1 MRLRALGFAVA
12 TIAMGHSAAHA
23 GGQFLPGS
31 GAVSTS
37 RAGAAVAS
45 ADDGEALAVNPAG
58 LAKTEGTTI
67 TLSAAIIDF
76 AMEFTRRGTY
86 DDVPT
91 DTLPYEG
98 MPYPTVNNDVKPPF
112 SLGGFQPV
120 PVVAVVSDLGGAV
133 PNLRVAAGL
142 WAPNAYPFRNMCTE
156 LASGCERYQFNGDP
170 NVPPPPT
177 RYDMLEQDASLLM
190 PTIGASYRVLP
201 QVDVGA
207 RFGLGFAK
215 LASKSAAWG
224 NPDNYEENIK
234 KDGFFS
240 IKANDSFI
248 PVWGFGA
255 TYRPTP
261 AIELGAAYSSQID
274 INAKGTA
281 RAEQG
286 SEVGVL
292 GQPIV
297 VLPINDERSQCELG
311 GTREVQRACIAL
323 SLPRSALIGGRYK
336 FLGAD
341 GQLRGDVEL
350 NLGWENWSADPVST
364 FTITVDAEAAVVR
377 SDGTEEPFY
386 RLKPTVTPHQLKDT
400 YSARLGGSFH
410 LPVGANKLI
419 FRGGVAYDTAAA
431 RKGWMRIDIDGAAR
445 TTTTVGIGFRTD
457 RFEINAGGGAV
468 FEGFNSNPGNCN
480 PTISMKGCAGT
491 NMDAPIEDRGGLD
504 PINPSLDP
512 EFQAESP
519 VTQGNYKSHYVLLM
533 LGAATW
539 F

>member
-1 MRLRALGFAVA
+1 MRLRALGFAMA
-12 TIAMGHSAAHA
+12 TIAMGPSLAHA

-31 GAVSTS
+31 GTVSTS

-67 TLSAAIIDF
+67 TLSAAMINF
-76 AMEFTRRGTY
+76 AMQFTRRGTY
-86 DDVPT
+86 DDIPT
-91 DTLPYEG
+91 ENLPYEG
-98 MPYPTVNNDVKPPF
+98 MAYPTATNDVKPPF
-112 SLGGFQPV
+112 SIGGYQPV
-120 PVVAVVSDLGGAV
+120 PVVAVVSDLGGVV
-133 PNLRVAAGL
+133 PNLRVSAGL
-142 WAPNAYPFRNMCTE
+142 WAPNAYPFRDMCTE
-156 LASGCERYQFNGDP
+156 QASGCERYTFNGDP

-177 RYDMLEQDASLLM
+177 RYDMIKQDASLLM

-201 QVDVGA
+201 QLDVGA
-207 RFGLGFAK
+207 RFSLGFAK
-215 LASKSAAWG
+215 LSSKSAAWG

-234 KDGFFS
+234 KDGYFS
-240 IKANDSFI
+240 IKADDAFI
-248 PVWGFGA
+248 PVWGLGA

-261 AIELGAAYSSQID
+261 AIELGAAFNSQIN

-286 SEVGVL
+286 TQVEVL

-297 VLPINDERSQCELG
+297 VLPINDGREQCQSG
-311 GTREVQRACIAL
+311 GTRELQRACIAL
-323 SLPRSALIGGRYK
+323 SLPRSVLIGGRYK

-350 NLGWENWSADPVST
+350 DLGWENWSADRVTT
-364 FTITVDAEAAVVR
+364 FTITVDAEAAVR
-377 SDGTEEPFY
+377 RPDGTEDPFY
-386 RLKPTVTPHQLKDT
+386 RLKPTVTRHELKDT

-410 LPVGANKLI
+410 VPVGANKLI

-445 TTTTVGIGFRTD
+445 TTTTLGVGFRTN
-457 RFEINAGGGAV
+457 RFEINLGGGAV
-468 FEGFNSNPGNCN
+468 FEGTNSNPGTCN
-480 PTISMKGCAGT
+480 PTISAKGCAGT
-491 NMDAPIEDRGGLD
+491 NTDAPIEDRGGLD
-504 PINPSLDP
+504 PINPSLEP
-512 EFQAESP
+512 ELQAESP
-519 VTQGNYKSHYVLLM
+519 VTQGIYKSHYVLLM
-533 LGAATW
+533 LGASTW